1 VEYCRADDVGRR
13 VSQLAAES
21 SFGWLAKFVVIAIR
35 DL

>member
-1 VEYCRADDVGRR
+1 MMTGGGEFPN
-13 VSQLAAES
+13 QLSPES